1 MFWDLCVVLYVYPSS
16 LLIPSMARS
25 NGMFV
30 NNDVTSRNM
39 RISESFMS
47 FFGEQV
53 VKFKAV
59 FYVTVSV
66 RDIV

>member
-1 MFWDLCVVLYVYPSS
+1 
-16 LLIPSMARS
+16 MARS
-25 NGMFV
+25 NGMFM
-30 NNDVTSRNM
+30 NNVTSNKM
-39 RISESFMS
+39 KISEDYV

>member
-1 MFWDLCVVLYVYPSS
+1 
-16 LLIPSMARS
+16 MARS

-30 NNDVTSRNM
+30 NNDVTSREM
-39 RISESFMS
+39 RISESFM
-47 FFGEQV
+47 FFREHV
-53 VKFKAV
+53 VKFKTV